1 MPATPQILENPD
13 LTDLDMAEGE
23 LIAARLPAALP
34 ADDDQDGELVLID
47 SMILAALV
55 SP

>member
-1 MPATPQILENPD
+1 MPQTPQILENPD
-13 LTDLDMAEGE
+13 MAEGD
-23 LIAARLPAALP
+23 LIAARLRAAPP
-34 ADDDQDGELVLID
+34 ADDDQDAELVLID